1 MWFVFALCCTLA
13 WGAADLFYKKGNDS
27 SETSTHLRT
36 VVTVGIAMGLYA
48 TYLLVVQ
55 KIEFDPI
62 NFLIY
67 LPVSLCYIASMA
79 IGYFGLRYL
88 ALSISSP
95 IQNSS
100 GAVASIFCII
110 FLGQYPDWLSAIG
123 IVAVCAGV
131 VYLGIVERKESVDLI
146 KTSDKKYISSFKALL
161 FPIGYCIIDS
171 LGTFLDAYYL
181 DSPEST
187 PLRGVTADTIENVA
201 NIAYL
206 YTFLFA
212 AVICLVILMIRREK
226 LFVHN
231 TKHRAVAACFETVGQ
246 AVYVYAMSGN
256 GAVAAP
262 MISAYCVVSLL
273 LSRIFLKEKLNGK
286 KYLAIS
292 MVILGIILMGLAEGL
307 FGEA

>member
-1 MWFVFALCCTLA
+1 MWFIFALCCTLA

-36 VVTVGIAMGLYA
+36 VITVGIAMGLYA
-48 TYLLVVQ
+48 TYLLIVQ
-55 KIEFDPI
+55 KIDFDPI

-67 LPVSLCYIASMA
+67 LPVSLCYIVSMA

-88 ALSISSP
+88 TLSVSSP

-110 FLGQYPDWLSAIG
+110 FLGEFPDWLSLIG
-123 IVAVCAGV
+123 IVAVCIGIIF
-131 VYLGIVERKESVDLI
+131 LGIIERKESAELI
-146 KTSDKKYISSFKALL
+146 KNSDKKYVSSFKALM

-181 DSPEST
+181 DSPETS
-187 PLRGVTADTIENVA
+187 PLRGVTAENIENVA

-206 YTFLFA
+206 YTFLFV
-212 AVICLVILMIRREK
+212 AVICLVILLIRREK
-226 LFVHN
+226 LFVPN
-231 TKHRAVAACFETVGQ
+231 TKSRAIAACFETAGQ

-262 MISAYCVVSLL
+262 MIASYCVVSLL
-273 LSRIFLKEKLNGK
+273 LSRIFLKEKLNRK

-292 MVILGIILMGLAEGL
+292 SVVLGIILMGLAEGL
-307 FGEA
+307 FGE